1 MANFLNSVYLLLVL
15 SLLNLSSGASIPETY
30 KQSKRGDK
38 TFKMD
43 FDVVKVAKNSTAGN
57 NNGQSG
63 GSTIPQTLM
72 NEGNSYTGY
81 IYIGSDKQK
90 AKVVID
96 TGSSDLW
103 VSTTSTGGYFD
114 PSSSSTL
121 KKTGQNFNDAYGDQ
135 STASGYWAKDSVSLS
150 PNEKGVTGLQFGVA
164 DQSTA
169 GNGILGIGLVGLEST
184 TETGQG
190 TYQNFP
196 ALLKDQGLIDK
207 NAYSLYL
214 NSEDAKSGTI
224 LFGGYDKAKFDG
236 ELVSL
241 PFTGQRN
248 QNGDN
253 YRLDVTLNS
262 VAAEGDSGVSINK
275 PVNLDSGTTI
285 TLLPNEVVEYVAE
298 ALNANDDGTVD
309 CNQPDKHLLF
319 NFNGVTIK
327 VPYQDLA
334 FPGNFGTCSL
344 AMQGPIMGN
353 ELILGDNFLRHAYIV
368 YDLDDKKISL
378 AQVKYTSESDIVNF

>member
-15 SLLNLSSGASIPETY
+15 SFLNLSSGASIPEAY
-30 KQSKRGDK
+30 KHSKRGDK
-38 TFKMD
+38 TFKLD
-43 FDVVKVAKNSTAGN
+43 FDVVKYTKNSTTGN

-63 GSTIPQTLM
+63 GSSIPQTLI

-81 IYIGSDKQK
+81 IYIGSNKQK

-103 VSTTSTGGYFD
+103 VSTTSTGGSFD
-114 PSSSSTL
+114 PDSSSTL
-121 KKTGQNFNDAYGDQ
+121 KNTGQQFEDAYGDQ
-135 STASGYWAKDSVSLS
+135 SSASGYWAKDSVSLS
-150 PNEKGVTGLQFGVA
+150 PNDKGVTGLQFGVA

-190 TYQNFP
+190 TYKNFP

-214 NSEDAKSGTI
+214 NSQDAKTGTI
-224 LFGGYDKAKFDG
+224 LFGGYDKAKYEG

-241 PFTGQRN
+241 PFSGEKN
-248 QNGDN
+248 SNADN
-253 YRLDVTLNS
+253 YRLDVTLGS
-262 VAAEGDSGVSINK
+262 VATDGDSGVSVNK

-285 TLLPNEVVEYVAE
+285 SLLPDEVVQYVGN
-298 ALNANDDGTVD
+298 ALNADSNGNVD
-309 CNQPDKHLLF
+309 CNQPDKQLLF

-327 VPYQDLA
+327 VPYSDLA
-334 FPGNFGTCSL
+334 FPGSFGSCSL
-344 AMQGPIMGN
+344 AIQGPLQG

-378 AQVKYTSESDIVNF
+378 AQVKYTSDSDIVNF

>member
-1 MANFLNSVYLLLVL
+1 M
-15 SLLNLSSGASIPETY
+15 
-30 KQSKRGDK
+30 SKRGDK

-43 FDVVKVAKNSTAGN
+43 FDVVKVAKNNTAGN

-63 GSTIPQTLM
+63 GSTIPQTLI
-72 NEGNSYTGY
+72 NEGNTYTGY

-103 VSTTSTGGYFD
+103 VSTTSTGGDFD
-114 PSSSSTL
+114 PDSSSSL
-121 KKTGQNFNDAYGDQ
+121 KNTGQKFEDAYGDR
-135 STASGYWAKDSVSLS
+135 SSASGYWAKDSVTLS

-190 TYQNFP
+190 TYKNFP

-214 NSEDAKSGTI
+214 NSKDAQTGTI
-224 LFGGYDKAKFDG
+224 LFGGYDKAKYEG

-241 PFTGQRN
+241 PFSGQKN
-248 QNGDN
+248 SNLDN
-253 YRLDVTLNS
+253 YRLDVTLDS
-262 VAAEGDSGVSINK
+262 VATDGDSGVSVNK

-285 TLLPNEVVEYVAE
+285 TLLPDDVVQYIGK
-298 ALNANDDGTVD
+298 ALNADDNGNVD
-309 CNQPDKHLLF
+309 CDQPDKHLLF
-319 NFNGVTIK
+319 KFNGVSIK
-327 VPYQDLA
+327 VPYSDLA
-334 FPGNFGTCSL
+334 FPGNFGGCSL
-344 AMQGPIMGN
+344 AVQGPLQG

-378 AQVKYTSESDIVNF
+378 AQVKYTSDSDIVNF

>member
-15 SLLNLSSGASIPETY
+15 SLLNLSSGASIPESY

-38 TFKMD
+38 TFKLD
-43 FDVVKVAKNSTAGN
+43 FDVVKVAKNSTVGN

-63 GSTIPQTLM
+63 GSTIPQTLI

-81 IYIGSDKQK
+81 IYIGSNQQK

-103 VSTTSTGGYFD
+103 VSTTNTGGYFD
-114 PSSSSTL
+114 PNSSSTL
-121 KKTGQNFNDAYGDQ
+121 ENTGQSFEDGYGDE
-135 STASGYWAKDSVSLS
+135 SSASGYWAKDSVTLS

-169 GNGILGIGLVGLEST
+169 GNGILGIGLVGLESA
-184 TETGQG
+184 TEEGQG

-196 ALLKDQGLIDK
+196 ALLKDQGLINK

-214 NSEDAKSGTI
+214 NSEDAQSGSV
-224 LFGGYDKAKFDG
+224 LFGGYDKAKYEGD
-236 ELVSL
+236 LVSL
-241 PFTGQRN
+241 PFSGQRN
-248 QNGDN
+248 DNEDN
-253 YRLDVTLNS
+253 YRLDVTLGS
-262 VAAEGDSGVSINK
+262 VATEGDSGVSVNS

-285 TLLPNEVVEYVAE
+285 TLLPDDVVQYVGQ
-298 ALNANDDGTVD
+298 ALNADSNGNVD
-309 CNQPDKHLLF
+309 CNQPDKNLLF

-327 VPYQDLA
+327 VPYKDLA
-334 FPGNFGTCSL
+334 FPGGYDSCSL
-344 AMQGPIMGN
+344 AVQGPLDGA

-368 YDLDDKKISL
+368 YDLDDKTISL
-378 AQVKYTSESDIVNF
+378 AQVKYTSESDVVSF